1 MSRLTRCSL
10 SVIGFSPFG
19 RDGCLG
25 RRPQSSERS
34 HDNSVL
40 EFILADLD
48 GSEELGLLDH
58 GHVLMR
64 QIEIEESSLGFYT
77 ESRPILFEW

>member
-1 MSRLTRCSL
+1 M
-10 SVIGFSPFG
+10 
-19 RDGCLG
+19 
-25 RRPQSSERS
+25 
-34 HDNSVL
+34 L

-48 GSEELGLLDH
+48 GSEELGLLDD